1 MDDIDY
7 EALRSDLI
15 NQYGAE
21 MVTFSG
27 AIGFSDMLEAEY
39 ASDDELLQL
48 AQREGIDLNNYMR

>member
-21 MVTFSG
+21 MVAFSG
-27 AIGFSDMLEAEY
+27 VMGFSNMLDAEH
-39 ASDDELLQL
+39 ASNGELLQL
-48 AQREGIDLNNYMR
+48 AQREGIDLNRYMR